1 MDHLRYSEQAKKDL
15 VQIRRYL
22 TKESGSKE
30 VARRFLA
37 KLRQQC
43 QQVATLPGMMG
54 RARPELFEGLR
65 SLPYGNYVILFRYNN
80 DFVEIVSIIEGH
92 RDIEE
97 LFRP

>member
-1 MDHLRYSEQAKKDL
+1 MYHLRYSEQAKKDL

-65 SLPYGNYVILFRYNN
+65 SLPYGNVVRRINFPYLDTNFSLYS
-80 DFVEIVSIIEGH
+80 SI
-92 RDIEE
+92 
-97 LFRP
+97 F